1 MNLIKI
7 LFIILF
13 KKLFKVT
20 HRPEMLLVQWL
31 ETWSIWNILGL
42 LVHDSLPVKTGSNR
56 FSQPV
61 RSFRTDWNRFETV
74 SNQFKPK

>member
-13 KKLFKVT
+13 KKSFKVT

-31 ETWSIWNILGL
+31 ETWSIWNIPGL
-42 LVHDSLPVKTGSNR
+42 LTHESLPVKTGSNR

-61 RSFRTDWNRFETV
+61 
-74 SNQFKPK
+74 